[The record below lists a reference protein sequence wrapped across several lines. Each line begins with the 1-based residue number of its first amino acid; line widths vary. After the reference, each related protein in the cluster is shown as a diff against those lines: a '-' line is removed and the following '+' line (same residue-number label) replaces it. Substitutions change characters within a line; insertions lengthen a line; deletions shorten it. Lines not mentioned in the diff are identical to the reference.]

1 MTTVQHDIVKS
12 LKLIEN
18 EIKFYNAEG
27 YLYLPGLISR
37 EAAAMM
43 CDEVLAIYEAMGVS
57 RERLSRAQ
65 GSGDKLRQTTQYL
78 AGTQLDAL
86 VNSPALRAI
95 ASQLMG
101 GPSTLYMPF
110 SAVKNGGG
118 GGKFHFH
125 QDNMYTRFDGPGIN
139 IWFALMEMTP
149 ENGCLLMAPRTH
161 LRGTIEGEES
171 PDRDGHRT
179 IKVEPSDFLPMRMMP
194 GDAVAFTR
202 LTLHGSGPNQ
212 TDAPRIA
219 YAVQFHRDD
228 VKAVW
233 DRQETRLLKA
243 HPRWSTDPVAQISA
257 PNPDESLD
265 GH

>member
-1 MTTVQHDIVKS
+1 MSVRQEEAVKPTQ
-12 LKLIEN
+12 LTEN
-18 EIKFYNAEG
+18 ELRFYNKEG

-37 EAAAMM
+37 EMAAAMH
-43 CDEVLAIYEAMGVS
+43 DEVVAIYEAMGVD
-57 RERLSRAQ
+57 RDRLSRASS
-65 GSGDKLRQTTQYL
+65 SGDKLRQTTQYL
-78 AGTQLDAL
+78 PGSHIDRM
-86 VNSPALRAI
+86 VNSPALKDI
-95 ASQLMG
+95 AGQLMG

-139 IWFALMEMTP
+139 IWFALMEMSP
-149 ENGCLLMAPRTH
+149 ENGCLLVAPRTH
-161 LRGTIEGEES
+161 LRGTMDSDS
-171 PDRDGHRT
+171 PDNDGHRGVK
-179 IKVEPSDFLPMRMMP
+179 IEPEDFLPMRMMP

-202 LTLHGSGPNQ
+202 LTLHGSGPNH
-212 TDAPRIA
+212 TNAPRIG

-228 VKAVW
+228 VKATW
-233 DRQETRLLKA
+233 DRQEPRLLKTN
-243 HPRWSTDPVAQISA
+243 PRWDTGPVESISA